1 MTVAIRIRDYSQL
14 TQALAA
20 RRRQLGLRQLDADEK
35 ASLQPEYFGKIECH
49 DRCLGPLS
57 LPMALAAL
65 EPLKLNTNIPERFG
79 YYSAGITNVNVDFI
93 AHIEHGDPPRCQMSE
108 RTARCRPE
116 SRETRL

>member
-1 MTVAIRIRDYSQL
+1 MTVAVRIRSYDQL

-35 ASLQPEYFGKIECH
+35 SGLQPGYFGKIECH

-65 EPLKLNTNIPERFG
+65 DVECIWRR
-79 YYSAGITNVNVDFI
+79 A
-93 AHIEHGDPPRCQMSE
+93 
-108 RTARCRPE
+108 RT
-116 SRETRL
+116 SRLSTTGN

>member
-1 MTVAIRIRDYSQL
+1 MTCAIRIRDYSQL

-35 ASLQPEYFGKIECH
+35 AGLQSGYFGKIECH

-65 EPLKLNTNIPERFG
+65 EVDLYLAPRSSTTPIEARPG
-79 YYSAGITNVNVDFI
+79 SAGNVQHRQPN
-93 AHIEHGDPPRCQMSE
+93 SE
-108 RTARCRPE
+108 P
-116 SRETRL
+116 SL